1 MMVATESKTDIYE
14 LLGISQDASTAL
26 AREMYWSKI
35 SEYLEAE
42 RQGEPGARQAI
53 DALNEA
59 LNIVLDASLRREYDS
74 ALAETSP
81 RPKVDALA
89 PSTSRVWS
97 VLVGMQLITVVA
109 AVAVGIFASPLTGI
123 GVAFIGTSTT
133 IGAWIGFRRLR
144 PLAGSPFALL
154 GLDGSA
160 SLDEVELAYESRVQE
175 LLVRVHHDPSVVSRL
190 ELVDRAYGRACAL
203 IALGEA
209 AGHRT
214 APGAEPRR
222 RGAIAR
228 GQSWVVDR
236 TASGIK
242 WALFSVLRGLL
253 WLASLAVAGTQRLI
267 DGMAEWVRQRATST
281 PRPVLPD
288 PEDYDPPAAPRAR
301 AQVRRHILD
310 SPEDDDE
317 DYEDDEDDEDELAAP
332 APQVDVNRRLAAGFK
347 SAAER
352 IAEHDARAST
362 AEAEPTVESGKPI
375 DSYIV
380 LGSVAGARRVG
391 IGDTPIKIGSAEGCD
406 LVLPEDSGV
415 APEHALIWRHQDA
428 IVLHVTDHSAACLVN
443 DRPMTWAT
451 LESGDEVRMGTF
463 KMRIE
468 VDAADSE

>member
-14 LLGISQDASTAL
+14 LLGISPDASTAL

-42 RQGEPGARQAI
+42 RQGEAGARQAI

-74 ALAETSP
+74 ALAETQP
-81 RPKVDALA
+81 RQKVDPLA
-89 PSTSRVWS
+89 PSTTRVWS
-97 VLVGMQLITVVA
+97 VLVGMQLIAVVA
-109 AVAVGIFASPLTGI
+109 AVAVGIFANPLTGI

-133 IGAWIGFRRLR
+133 VGAWIGFRRLR

-190 ELVDRAYGRACAL
+190 ELVDRAYVRACAL

-209 AGHRT
+209 TGHGKSDSRR
-214 APGAEPRR
+214 EPRR

-228 GQSWVVDR
+228 GVAWVVDR
-236 TASGIK
+236 IAGGIK

-253 WLASLAVAGTQRLI
+253 WLASLAVAGTQRLV
-267 DGMAEWVRQRATST
+267 DGMAEWVRQRATSP

-288 PEDYDPPAAPRAR
+288 PDDYSYPTAPRAR
-301 AQVRRHILD
+301 TQAQRILD
-310 SPEDDDE
+310 AADDEDDDE
-317 DYEDDEDDEDELAAP
+317 DEDDLAAP

-352 IAEHDARAST
+352 IAESDARAST
-362 AEAEPTVESGKPI
+362 VEAEPAVEPGKPI

-391 IGDTPIKIGSAEGCD
+391 IGDTPIKIGSADGCD

-415 APEHALIWRHQDA
+415 SPEHALIWRHQDA
-428 IVLHVTDHSAACLVN
+428 IVLHVTDHSAACMVN
-443 DRPMTWAT
+443 ERPMTWAT
-451 LESGDEVRMGTF
+451 LEGGDEVRMGSF